1 LKAALERQQFLLK
14 EMNHRVK
21 NSLTIV
27 ASLLQMQGRDVGS
40 TETAQQF
47 EEASRRVTAIARAHE
62 RLYRNNNIESM
73 DLGTYVEEVCQDME
87 TSVAHCTI
95 HVAAERGIHVK
106 VDNAISVALI
116 VVELITN
123 SAKYGYP
130 NGTKGKIWV
139 GIARNGGGNIL
150 ISVRDEGAGLPAD
163 FDPGKSRGLGMRIVN
178 AFANQLSTKLEFSH
192 LSPGSEF
199 RLLFPVDMVQR

>member
-1 LKAALERQQFLLK
+1 
-14 EMNHRVK
+14 MN
-21 NSLTIV
+21 
-27 ASLLQMQGRDVGS
+27 
-40 TETAQQF
+40 QF

-62 RLYRNNNIESM
+62 RLYRNNYIESM

-95 HVAAERGIHVK
+95 HVEAERGINVK

-130 NGTKGKIWV
+130 NGTSGKIWV
-139 GIARNGGGNIL
+139 GIARNGDGNIL
-150 ISVRDEGAGLPAD
+150 ISVRDEGAGLPGG
-163 FDPGKSRGLGMRIVN
+163 F
-178 AFANQLSTKLEFSH
+178 
-192 LSPGSEF
+192 
-199 RLLFPVDMVQR
+199 